1 MEAAA
6 AGQPRALVERTRTN
20 APFSRR
26 RAAAGTT
33 GQMTFLFAR
42 DRENSAF
49 WDDVR
54 ADLNRGDVHVPNA
67 IRDLALLHNFAV
79 ACAAEEADAAL
90 QWAQARPAW
99 PADKPRGVQ
108 PLYRRG

>member
-1 MEAAA
+1 
-6 AGQPRALVERTRTN
+6 
-20 APFSRR
+20 
-26 RAAAGTT
+26 
-33 GQMTFLFAR
+33 MTFLVAR
-42 DRENSAF
+42 DRENSPF

-54 ADLNRGDVHVPNA
+54 ADLNRGDVQVPKA

-99 PADKPRGVQ
+99 PANKPRGVE

>member
-1 MEAAA
+1 
-6 AGQPRALVERTRTN
+6 
-20 APFSRR
+20 
-26 RAAAGTT
+26 
-33 GQMTFLFAR
+33 MTFLVAR

-67 IRDLALLHNFAV
+67 IRKLMVLDSFSV
-79 ACAAEEADAAL
+79 VCDPEEADAAL

-99 PADKPRGVQ
+99 PANKPRGVE